1 MMGFEVAGIDHI
13 VLRTADLQSML
24 GFYRD
29 VLGCEVERETD
40 PEIGLVQLRAGHALI
55 DLVTV
60 EGKLGQMGGGPPT
73 SSENNLDHFCLQVD
87 TMCEEDILSHLDK
100 HGIEHGGFQQRYG
113 AQGFGNSV
121 YLKDPDGNT
130 VELRERI

>member
-1 MMGFEVAGIDHI
+1 MGFKISGIDHI
-13 VLRTADLQSML
+13 VLRTANLESML

-29 VLGCEVERETD
+29 VLGCQVERETD
-40 PEIGLVQLRAGHALI
+40 PETGLVQLRAGHALI

-60 EGKLGQMGGGPPT
+60 DGKLGQMGGGPPGAT
-73 SSENNLDHFCLQVD
+73 GNNLDHFCLQVD
-87 TMCEEDILSHLDK
+87 TLFEDDILTHLDD
-100 HGIEHGGFQQRYG
+100 HGIEHGGFEERYG